1 MYSARAARSKR
12 DVNAT
17 AMEVPTI
24 DAISVNMA
32 SVVTAVPL
40 LEVPAPG
47 AERDGAAAKTAT
59 RAATEEAR
67 PPLTLTGVSSVGRD
81 GASIAGGDLDAA
93 VATVQARGTPVAI
106 EHEEE
111 AGAFSWMFGSAPQ
124 KPAVSTFGVVLERDE
139 EADDGTKHK
148 RKSMAL

>member
-1 MYSARAARSKR
+1 MASGPRPAPSSVALPTAAAAAPVASAR
-12 DVNAT
+12 T
-17 AMEVPTI
+17 
-24 DAISVNMA
+24 
-32 SVVTAVPL
+32 
-40 LEVPAPG
+40 
-47 AERDGAAAKTAT
+47 
-59 RAATEEAR
+59 
-67 PPLTLTGVSSVGRD
+67 
-81 GASIAGGDLDAA
+81 AA

-111 AGAFSWMFGSAPQ
+111 AGALSWMFGSAPQ

>member
-1 MYSARAARSKR
+1 MHSTSGARARRARSQR
-12 DVNAT
+12 
-17 AMEVPTI
+17 
-24 DAISVNMA
+24 
-32 SVVTAVPL
+32 AVPRACSRGRGL
-40 LEVPAPG
+40 YGV